1 MRFRICKNI
10 RNFGFFVLKDVCFMS
25 MKKRMLLADA
35 ITFLF
40 FIAAVTV
47 TIKTNRPQVM
57 DGPDMINTDTFD
69 FDRTYLTRVYYY
81 KGGSSLGDDYSVRLT
96 IEENDDGSPRTT
108 IRYYE
113 LKEIGDDPIEK
124 EVKSGSY
131 VVSNV
136 EEMIEVSGMKEWV
149 NLPDNEVFALDA
161 PSRRFV
167 FEYSDGS
174 EYILSEDKEVPDWNE
189 VEKIVSYIV
198 GCIGIEN

>member
-1 MRFRICKNI
+1 
-10 RNFGFFVLKDVCFMS
+10 MS